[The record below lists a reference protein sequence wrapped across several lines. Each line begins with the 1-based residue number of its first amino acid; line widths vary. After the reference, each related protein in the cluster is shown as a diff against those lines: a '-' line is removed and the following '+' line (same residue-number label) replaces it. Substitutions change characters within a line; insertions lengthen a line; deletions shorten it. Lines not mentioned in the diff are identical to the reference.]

1 MESRWSSRCRFEAR
15 RTRTMRATSKRSG
28 PKWGTRFKMPK
39 LAPPRPR
46 SSGRKQHFAIVA
58 SLFNRVYVQGLVDHA
73 VAELRALSPA
83 ADIFIHQVPGAFE
96 IPVVVREIA
105 LRKKAN
111 AILALGVILQGKTSH
126 AQNLARSVTDALQK
140 IAIDYGVPVINAV
153 LSLENEPQARER
165 CLGSKINRGKEAARA
180 AVQIAEVMRGLR
192 RK

>member
-1 MESRWSSRCRFEAR
+1 M
-15 RTRTMRATSKRSG
+15 SK
-28 PKWGTRFKMPK
+28 T
-39 LAPPRPR
+39 APPRPH

-73 VAELRALSPA
+73 VAELRALSPS

-140 IAIDYGVPVINAV
+140 IAIDHGVPVINAV

-165 CLGSKINRGKEAARA
+165 CLGSKINRGTEAARA
-180 AVQIAEVMRGLR
+180 AVTVGEVLEDLR
-192 RK
+192 TK